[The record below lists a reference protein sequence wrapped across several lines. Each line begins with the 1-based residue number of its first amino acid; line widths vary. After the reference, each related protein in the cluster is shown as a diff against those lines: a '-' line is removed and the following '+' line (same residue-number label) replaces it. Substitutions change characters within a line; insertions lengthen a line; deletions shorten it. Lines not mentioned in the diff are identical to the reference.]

1 METVQAAGVV
11 CFRGDDVLLIRRATP
26 PRIGEWSLPGGRLE
40 KDEEPAVAAPA
51 QAVDTKPVDAK
62 PADTKPIDA
71 KPADAKPA
79 EVSPAETPKYV
90 DRPAAVGSKPQQ
102 AADQCPCTRSAGT
115 EAPKTVKP
123 KRRHESTEARVI
135 YELHRHGIYW

>member
-1 METVQAAGVV
+1 MRKFILITTAIILVSATAQAGS
-11 CFRGDDVLLIRRATP
+11 RGLTLA
-26 PRIGEWSLPGGRLE
+26 SN
-40 KDEEPAVAAPA
+40 EEPAAAATA

-62 PADTKPIDA
+62 PVDTKPV
-71 KPADAKPA
+71 DAKPA
-79 EVSPAETPKYV
+79 EAKPAEVLPAETPKYV

-102 AADQCPCTRSAGT
+102 SADQCPCTGSAGT
-115 EAPKTVKP
+115 DAPKTVKP